1 MPFFCSDKMFLQ
13 FVKKRSGRPKQ
24 IGRPQRVD
32 LSAAAGGLADEGHT
46 VCALGNGGVSLVSAN
61 LDGLERAVM
70 LCVEII
76 LAACY
81 IALDS
86 RILRHD
92 KYLFLSIFYLI
103 PYKCLPKA
111 SVCTERVH
119 KYYLR
124 LCECHSW
131 KNFRISM
138 QLPIDKSVFMCY
150 NRIISDDTVIA
161 M

>member
-1 MPFFCSDKMFLQ
+1 MFLQ
-13 FVKKRSGRPKQ
+13 FVKKKRTPEANRTSA
-24 IGRPQRVD
+24 RVD

-92 KYLFLSIFYLI
+92 KYLFLSIFYRI

-111 SVCTERVH
+111 SVCTDRVH

-150 NRIISDDTVIA
+150 NCITPDDTVIS

>member
-1 MPFFCSDKMFLQ
+1 MPFFSGYKMFLQ

-24 IGRPQRVD
+24 IGRPQRLD

-46 VCALGNGGVSLVSAN
+46 VCALGNGGVSLVSAD

-92 KYLFLSIFYLI
+92 KYLFYLYFTAFHTNACSKQAFVRSGYI
-103 PYKCLPKA
+103 
-111 SVCTERVH
+111 S
-119 KYYLR
+119 YYLQ

-150 NRIISDDTVIA
+150 NCIIPDDTVIA

>member
-1 MPFFCSDKMFLQ
+1 M
-13 FVKKRSGRPKQ
+13 
-24 IGRPQRVD
+24 
-32 LSAAAGGLADEGHT
+32 
-46 VCALGNGGVSLVSAN
+46 SAN

-92 KYLFLSIFYLI
+92 KYLFLSIFYRI

-111 SVCTERVH
+111 SVCTDRVH

-150 NRIISDDTVIA
+150 NCIKSDDTVIT

>member
-13 FVKKRSGRPKQ
+13 FVKKEADARSKSDVRK
-24 IGRPQRVD
+24 VD

-92 KYLFLSIFYLI
+92 KYLFLSIFYRI

-111 SVCTERVH
+111 SVCTDRVH

-150 NRIISDDTVIA
+150 NCIKSDDTVIT

>member
-1 MPFFCSDKMFLQ
+1 MFLQ

-24 IGRPQRVD
+24 IGRPQRLD

-46 VCALGNGGVSLVSAN
+46 VCTLGNSGVSLVSAD

-92 KYLFLSIFYLI
+92 KYLFYLYFTAFHTNACSKQAFVRSGYISIICGCANFIHGKISEYPCSCLLTN
-103 PYKCLPKA
+103 PYSCVITVL
-111 SVCTERVH
+111 
-119 KYYLR
+119 YQM
-124 LCECHSW
+124 
-131 KNFRISM
+131 I
-138 QLPIDKSVFMCY
+138 QL
-150 NRIISDDTVIA
+150 
-161 M
+161 

>member
-1 MPFFCSDKMFLQ
+1 M
-13 FVKKRSGRPKQ
+13 
-24 IGRPQRVD
+24 
-32 LSAAAGGLADEGHT
+32 
-46 VCALGNGGVSLVSAN
+46 SAN

-92 KYLFLSIFYLI
+92 KYLFLSIFYRI

-111 SVCTERVH
+111 SVCTDRVH

-150 NRIISDDTVIA
+150 KRIISDDTVIA